1 MFTRC
6 PSCGTAYGISVR
18 QLREGRGVMLCDH
31 CGRVFN
37 ALPGLEESVPDPYS
51 QPPKAGAGRWFRG
64 GTRGYDQSPRPGF
77 FLRLAWGVGSIALAI
92 ALLGQVAYF
101 GSTRFAQ
108 DEALRPWLVMLC
120 NAVGCQL
127 PPYSDVESIQ
137 IVERTLRPVPAT
149 GGYEFRLVMAN
160 QSTAAQVFPS
170 IVLRVVDRQGKPA
183 AGRVFSPAEYL
194 PKGTGMSMM
203 PVGKSLEVR
212 LELAKPARD
221 ISGFTF
227 ELI

>member
-37 ALPGLEESVPDPYS
+37 ALPGLEESVPDSFS
-51 QPPKAGAGRWFRG
+51 QPPKGVSGHWFGRWR
-64 GTRGYDQSPRPGF
+64 RGYDEPARPGF
-77 FLRLAWGVGSIALAI
+77 FLRLAWGVGSIALTI

-108 DEALRPWLVMLC
+108 DEAMRPWLVMLC
-120 NAVGCQL
+120 EAVGCQV

-170 IVLRVVDRQGKPA
+170 IVLRVVDREGKPA

-194 PKGTGMSMM
+194 PKGSGLSLM

-212 LELAKPARD
+212 LDLAKPDRD

>member
-1 MFTRC
+1 
-6 PSCGTAYGISVR
+6 
-18 QLREGRGVMLCDH
+18 MLCDH

-37 ALPGLEESVPDPYS
+37 ALPGLEESVPDSFS
-51 QPPKAGAGRWFRG
+51 QLPKGGSGRWFG
-64 GTRGYDQSPRPGF
+64 GWRRGYDEPARPGL
-77 FLRLAWGVGSIALAI
+77 FLRLAWSVGSIVLTI

-108 DEALRPWLVMLC
+108 DEAMRPWLVMLC
-120 NAVGCQL
+120 DAVGCQV

-194 PKGTGMSMM
+194 PKGSGLSMM

-212 LELAKPARD
+212 LDLAKPDRD

>member
-1 MFTRC
+1 
-6 PSCGTAYGISVR
+6 
-18 QLREGRGVMLCDH
+18 MLCDH

-37 ALPGLEESVPDPYS
+37 ALPGLEESVPDSFS
-51 QPPKAGAGRWFRG
+51 QLPKGGSGRWFG
-64 GTRGYDQSPRPGF
+64 GWRRGYDEPARPGL
-77 FLRLAWGVGSIALAI
+77 FLRLAWSVGSIVLTI

-108 DEALRPWLVMLC
+108 DEAMRPWLVMLC
-120 NAVGCQL
+120 DAVGCQV
-127 PPYSDVESIQ
+127 PSYSDVESIQ

-194 PKGTGMSMM
+194 PKGSGLSMM

-212 LELAKPARD
+212 LDLAKPDRD

>member
-37 ALPGLEESVPDPYS
+37 ALPGLEESVPDSFS
-51 QPPKAGAGRWFRG
+51 QPPKGVSGRWFG
-64 GTRGYDQSPRPGF
+64 GGRRGYDEPARPGL
-77 FLRLAWGVGSIALAI
+77 FLRLVWSVGSIVLTI
-92 ALLGQVAYF
+92 VLLGQVAYF
-101 GSTRFAQ
+101 GSMRFAQ
-108 DEALRPWLVMLC
+108 DEAMRPWLVMLC
-120 NAVGCQL
+120 DAVGCQV

-194 PKGTGMSMM
+194 PKGSGLSMM

-212 LELAKPARD
+212 LDLAKPDRD

>member
-37 ALPGLEESVPDPYS
+37 ALPGLEESVPDSYS
-51 QPPKAGAGRWFRG
+51 QPPGVSGRWLRRW
-64 GTRGYDQSPRPGF
+64 TKRYDEPARPGF

-92 ALLGQVAYF
+92 ALLGQVAHF

-108 DEALRPWLVMLC
+108 DEAMRPWLVLLC
-120 NAVGCQL
+120 EAVGCQV

-194 PKGTGMSMM
+194 PKGTGLSLM
-203 PVGKSLEVR
+203 PVGKSLEIR
-212 LELAKPARD
+212 LDLAKPDRD